1 MFDRSSRGGRTAAL
15 LISGLLAT
23 LFITGSASPQTTYYI
38 TDGEAVYTVTGK
50 SDDAEGALALAGVEV
65 SERDRVTSA
74 VRDDGSVAVTVERP
88 VTTYEE
94 QVVELLPY
102 DTVRQADPD
111 LLLGQEQVVQTGT
124 QGTVAARSRVVT
136 DPDGSLRITSMGTY
150 VSQEPVDE
158 IVAYGTRVAPTAQS
172 WLSVTDDVLTHIDAD
187 ADGGGTLTTASGT
200 ELTYTQVIS
209 CKATA
214 YTTQR
219 QSWKRTATG
228 TTARVGAIAVDPS
241 VIPYGTRMFIVSADG
256 SITYGVATAE
266 DCGGNIK
273 GNRIDLFFDTYDECI
288 NFGVRTCDVY
298 LLA

>member
-1 MFDRSSRGGRTAAL
+1 MFVRSSKGGRTAAL
-15 LISGLLAT
+15 LISGLLAA
-23 LFITGSASPQTTYYI
+23 LVLTGSASPRTTYHI
-38 TDGEAVYTVTGK
+38 TDGEDVYTVTGQP
-50 SDDAEGALALAGVEV
+50 DDTEGALALAGVEV

-74 VRDDGSVAVTVERP
+74 LQADGSVAVTVERP

-94 QVVELLPY
+94 QIVELLPY
-102 DTVRQADPD
+102 DTLRQADPD
-111 LLLGQEQVVQTGT
+111 LPLGEEQVVRAGV
-124 QGTVAARSRVVT
+124 QGAVSARSRVVT
-136 DPDGSLRITSMGTY
+136 DPDGSLSITSMGTT
-150 VSQEPVDE
+150 VSQPVDE
-158 IVAYGTRVAPTAQS
+158 IVAYGTQVEPVAQS

-187 ADGGGTLTTASGT
+187 ADGSGTLTTASGQ
-200 ELTYTQVIS
+200 ELAYTQVLS

-219 QSWKRTATG
+219 QSWKKTATG
-228 TTARVGAIAVDPS
+228 TTARVGAIAVDPR

-273 GNRIDLFFDTYDECI
+273 GNRIDLFFDTYDECVS
-288 NFGVRTCDVY
+288 FGVRACDVY

>member
-1 MFDRSSRGGRTAAL
+1 MFVRSSKGGRTAAL
-15 LISGLLAT
+15 LISGLLAA
-23 LFITGSASPQTTYYI
+23 LVLTGSASPRTTYHI
-38 TDGEAVYTVTGK
+38 TDGEDVYTVTGQP
-50 SDDAEGALALAGVEV
+50 DDTEGALALAGVEV

-74 VRDDGSVAVTVERP
+74 LQADGSVAVTVERP

-94 QVVELLPY
+94 LIVDLLPY
-102 DTVRQADPD
+102 DTLRQADPD
-111 LLLGQEQVVQTGT
+111 LLLGEEQVVQAGV
-124 QGTVAARSRVVT
+124 QGAVSARSRVVT
-136 DPDGSLRITSMGTY
+136 DPDGSLSITSMGTT
-150 VSQEPVDE
+150 VSQPVDE
-158 IVAYGTRVAPTAQS
+158 IVAYGTQVEPVTQS

-187 ADGGGTLTTASGT
+187 ADGSGTLTTASGQ
-200 ELTYTQVIS
+200 ELAYTQVLS

-219 QSWKRTATG
+219 QSWKKTATG
-228 TTARVGAIAVDPS
+228 TTARVGAIAVDPR

-273 GNRIDLFFDTYDECI
+273 GNRIDLFFDTYDECVS
-288 NFGVRTCDVY
+288 FGVRACDVY

>member
-1 MFDRSSRGGRTAAL
+1 MFVRSSKVGRGAAL
-15 LISGLLAT
+15 LISGLLAA
-23 LFITGSASPQTTYYI
+23 LFITGSASPQTTYHI
-38 TDGEAVYTVTGK
+38 TDGDAVYTVSGR
-50 SDDAEGALALAGVEV
+50 SGDPEGALALAGVSV
-65 SERDRVTSA
+65 SQRDRVTAATQS
-74 VRDDGSVAVTVERP
+74 DGTVAVTVERP

-94 QVVELLPY
+94 LVVELLPY

-111 LLLGQEQVVQTGT
+111 LPIGAEQVVQAGA
-124 QGTVAARSRVVT
+124 QGAVSARSRVVT

-158 IVAYGTRVAPTAQS
+158 IVAYGTRVAPAAQS

-187 ADGGGTLTTASGT
+187 TDGGGTLTTASGT

-214 YTTQR
+214 YTTQL

-228 TTARVGAIAVDPS
+228 TTARVGAIAVDPR

-266 DCGGNIK
+266 DCGGSIK
-273 GNRIDLFFDTYDECI
+273 GNRIDLFFDTYNECI
-288 NFGVRTCDVY
+288 HFGVRTCDVY

>member
-38 TDGEAVYTVTGK
+38 TDGEAVYTVTGR
-50 SDDAEGALALAGVEV
+50 SGDTEGALAQAGVAV

-111 LLLGQEQVVQTGT
+111 LLLGQEQVLQTGA
-124 QGTVAARSRVVT
+124 QGTVSAKSRVVT
-136 DPDGSLRITSMGTY
+136 DPDGSLCITSMGTY

-158 IVAYGTRVAPTAQS
+158 IVAYGTRVAPAAQS

-187 ADGGGTLTTASGT
+187 TDGGGTLTTASGT

-209 CKATA
+209 W
-214 YTTQR
+214 QR
-219 QSWKRTATG
+219 TPTG
-228 TTARVGAIAVDPS
+228 TPARVGATAVDPR

-273 GNRIDLFFDTYDECI
+273 GNRIDLFFDTYNECI
-288 NFGVRTCDVY
+288 HFGVRTCDVY